1 MLGLERGVLARKL
14 GEVGFELRVC
24 LFCAPQH
31 AGISLTA
38 SHLHQHLHLA
48 QEIEGMWL
56 HVEKTGKT

>member
-14 GEVGFELRVC
+14 GKVGFELRVC

-31 AGISLTA
+31 AGISLTP

-48 QEIEGMWL
+48 QEIEAMCL
-56 HVEKTGKT
+56 HVDKIGKT